1 MRNTRYN
8 TFAIVIPGFSD
19 SESDIGND
27 IPSIS
32 SDILGIS
39 NRKNRYT
46 RFIENMFHISDIT
59 QRYFLQHLTKNAAVT
74 AETKNTAPIE
84 EYRLMECMLYK
95 DKVSPENNFKLY
107 FGTFEGKF
115 KCRFYNHT
123 KLFRGTANETKFPK
137 YIWQLMDQSENYNI
151 RWKIFMYATPCNC
164 GTRCCNLCRTGKYV
178 IVRAYQ
184 KHLVNKRTE
193 IIS

>member
-1 MRNTRYN
+1 M
-8 TFAIVIPGFSD
+8 
-19 SESDIGND
+19 
-27 IPSIS
+27 
-32 SDILGIS
+32 
-39 NRKNRYT
+39 
-46 RFIENMFHISDIT
+46 T
-59 QRYFLQHLTKNAAVT
+59 QRHFLQHPTKNAAVT

-115 KCRFYNHT
+115 RCRFYNHT
-123 KLFRGTANETKFPK
+123 KLFRCRGNETKFPK
-137 YIWQLMDQSENYNI
+137 YIWQLMDESENYNI
-151 RWKIFMYATPCNC
+151 RWKFFMYATRYNC
-164 GTRCCNLCRTGKYV
+164 GTRCCNLCLTGKYV